1 MAFIM
6 KEMKMKIVYLFTKVP
21 LIKIVCKESYKEILR
36 FNDGFNVSWCS
47 GVIIMCLDLGD
58 PRAQT
63 QWEAQTT
70 RQKHI
75 VFTVRIL

>member
-6 KEMKMKIVYLFTKVP
+6 KEMKIKIVYLFTKVP
-21 LIKIVCKESYKEILR
+21 VCKESYKEILR

-47 GVIIMCLDLGD
+47 GVIIMCFDLGD